1 MNLGKI
7 EKRAKNREKENPHQR
22 KTGSGASKKRRLGGI
37 RVQLVLSFIV
47 PVIFVVLTGV
57 ISYQK
62 AAKGMEEKYTESTI
76 QALNMI
82 AEYLDYGCEMVE
94 AEGFKYAYDTQLSS
108 YYMGLLNKKEAE
120 KATVYNKGKDAIR
133 NSALVNPMIQGIY
146 IITGKGMDTLVS
158 GTQTVQNGFVEEWKA
173 AEEVKS
179 GWHDDHAFLD
189 EKMGLSKEDYVLSYY
204 CLSDGGK
211 ACVVVDLKAEEIKS
225 ILDKMELGED
235 CVTAFVTPDGKEV
248 LSVQQK
254 EVLSD
259 PQKEDLSD
267 TQKDG
272 QIFQQDFYRQTLDS
286 AEMSGAKIV
295 NFEQDNYLFLYSKSE
310 KTGSTV
316 CVLVP
321 EKQIMGQTR
330 SIRTLTIV
338 LVLIAST
345 LALLLGGWISGRIQK
360 KMKRMV
366 KTVEKV
372 AQGDLTVT
380 AAVKGHDEFAVLADA
395 LNKMILGTKLLLDKM
410 QKTSLQLEDSNE
422 KVNEVS
428 EEIGHHSRSIRD
440 ALDEISKG
448 MEIQSVSAA
457 ECLEKSNCLS
467 DDIKLVSEEILKME
481 HQMDQ
486 TETRIEKSMKAI
498 DTLDEKSQSASKRAR
513 EAEESIF
520 VLREHTD
527 KIENFVNM
535 INDIA
540 KRTNLLSLN
549 ASIEAVRAG
558 EAGRGFAVVAE
569 EIRDLAGQSV
579 QSAAEIGKNVE
590 IINRHMEDSVSS
602 VQEARSIVGE
612 QRDCV
617 LEMLRVFDQM
627 KTGMEQMF
635 EALGVIVKRVRNVD
649 ENRQENLTSIS
660 SISSVIEET
669 TTSVDSV
676 AKIAEQLMIYI
687 GQLDDMSLVLNGN
700 MGELKNEV
708 EKFRVE

>member
-7 EKRAKNREKENPHQR
+7 RKKAENRGKRNSSRRERGFDENRERGFDKGR
-22 KTGSGASKKRRLGGI
+22 KGNFGGI

-62 AAKGMEEKYTESTI
+62 AAGGMEEKYTESTI

-82 AEYLDYGCEMVE
+82 AGYLDYGCEMVE

-189 EKMGLSKEDYVLSYY
+189 EKMGLSDEDYVLSYY

-211 ACVVVDLKAEEIKS
+211 ACVVVDLKAEEIRS

-235 CVTAFVTPDGKEV
+235 CVTAFITPGGKEV
-248 LSVQQK
+248 V
-254 EVLSD
+254 SD
-259 PQKEDLSD
+259 SQR
-267 TQKDG
+267 TG

-330 SIRTLTIV
+330 SIRTLTII

-360 KMKRMV
+360 KMRRMV

-410 QKTSLQLEDSNE
+410 QKTSLQLEDSSE

-428 EEIGHHSRSIRD
+428 EEIGQHSRSIRD

-448 MEIQSVSAA
+448 MEIQSVSAS

-486 TETRIEKSMKAI
+486 TETRIEQSMKAM

-569 EIRDLAGQSV
+569 EIRDLAGKSV

>member
-7 EKRAKNREKENPHQR
+7 RKKAENRGKRNSSRRERGFDENRERGFDKGR
-22 KTGSGASKKRRLGGI
+22 KGNFGGI

-62 AAKGMEEKYTESTI
+62 AAGGMEEKYTESTI

-82 AEYLDYGCEMVE
+82 AGYLDYGCEMVE

-189 EKMGLSKEDYVLSYY
+189 EKMGLSDEDYVLSYY

-211 ACVVVDLKAEEIKS
+211 ACVVVDLKAEEIRS

-235 CVTAFVTPDGKEV
+235 CVTAFITPGGKEV
-248 LSVQQK
+248 V
-254 EVLSD
+254 SD
-259 PQKEDLSD
+259 SQR
-267 TQKDG
+267 TG

-330 SIRTLTIV
+330 SIRTLTII

-360 KMKRMV
+360 KMRRMV

-410 QKTSLQLEDSNE
+410 QKTSLQLEDSSE

-428 EEIGHHSRSIRD
+428 EEIGQHSRSIRD

-448 MEIQSVSAA
+448 MEIQSVSAS

-486 TETRIEKSMKAI
+486 TETRIEQSMKAM